1 MKSHRKT
8 PLALSRRVIKSQVKS
23 DVDKCK
29 VMRMGKDNP
38 SFTHKI
44 MGSEVAI
51 STWEWSFRVIIDS
64 SMQMSAQCSAAI
76 KKKQTESS
84 ELLGVGSKTEEI
96 IMLPY
101 KSMGSHLLNAIVQ
114 S

>member
-1 MKSHRKT
+1 MESHRKT

-38 SFTHKI
+38 SFTQKI

-51 STWEWSFRVIIDS
+51 STWE
-64 SMQMSAQCSAAI
+64 
-76 KKKQTESS
+76 
-84 ELLGVGSKTEEI
+84 
-96 IMLPY
+96 
-101 KSMGSHLLNAIVQ
+101 
-114 S
+114 